1 MCYHPWKRQSV
12 IGIGIGIWSPNGSA
26 GTVFLPRRQ
35 RIHHYGH
42 EAWSKMCSPIPENQR
57 QEYIAQ
63 EGDAVVK
70 AVLVGDSGCGK
81 SCLMERFACGAFRE
95 IMNTEPGQIVDF
107 RTTLVRACEN
117 IAKLEVWDAP
127 DQQRFIDIT
136 TMNMPSVHAIF
147 CCYDAGFVNCGPVR
161 AISDLTRWINEIE
174 RHASENVEIY
184 VIGLKADLCQRNCQR
199 KWRQKCRR
207 YLRRRRSLRGAQLRC
222 HRRAAKGRRYPF
234 GYAAAAQYVAM
245 HT

>member
-1 MCYHPWKRQSV
+1 
-12 IGIGIGIWSPNGSA
+12 
-26 GTVFLPRRQ
+26 
-35 RIHHYGH
+35 
-42 EAWSKMCSPIPENQR
+42 MCSPIPENQR

-63 EGDAVVK
+63 GDAVVK

-117 IAKLEVWDAP
+117 IAKLEVWNAP

-136 TMNMPSVHAIF
+136 TMNMPSAHAIF

-184 VIGLKADLCQRNCQR
+184 VIDLKADLPVSKELPKEMETKVQALLAQ
-199 KWRQKCRR
+199 KEVAPWRSIAVSSKSSEGAEVSFWLCGSCTVCC
-207 YLRRRRSLRGAQLRC
+207 YLSS
-222 HRRAAKGRRYPF
+222 
-234 GYAAAAQYVAM
+234 
-245 HT
+245 